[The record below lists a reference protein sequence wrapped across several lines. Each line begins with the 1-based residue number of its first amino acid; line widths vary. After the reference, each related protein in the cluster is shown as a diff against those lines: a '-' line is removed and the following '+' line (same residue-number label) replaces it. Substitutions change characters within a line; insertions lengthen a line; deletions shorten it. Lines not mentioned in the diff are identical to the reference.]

1 MDTVTTEASTRSASR
16 QMQAACWPVAAPPL
30 LEKGVT
36 RAQSPPVSS
45 ELLALRETARDLEFR
60 LHQHEASMDL
70 LRTFDAAVLICIA
83 VCNGNRAGSTHAEL
97 LQVAFDHRSSCL
109 CLFDT
114 NNKLQLPPACP
125 YRRGN
130 NCLRQCACCFLCL
143 RQSH

>member
-1 MDTVTTEASTRSASR
+1 MANFGTPQLKPNTDAGSTADGSDTTSAANIGSEA
-16 QMQAACWPVAAPPL
+16 AAFIKAYGKL
-30 LEKGVT
+30 SGVRHT
-36 RAQSPPVSS
+36 SKNSDS
-45 ELLALRETARDLEFR
+45 MS
-60 LHQHEASMDL
+60 SMDL